1 MTTEPI
7 ANDDDHN
14 DNDTTVEEIY
24 RNPTLMEAD
33 RRKAELEALPGFQ
46 LKLDLEALGR
56 SGHVMYKN
64 AEELSRHATEY
75 LTGRHGFS
83 RDIGD
88 EFEKELVRYL
98 HNYLTSVY
106 SLIEAQRVV
115 MRHCWGERSEFE
127 LGEYTEHRKASFE
140 TGEAEFMT
148 ELRNYCTHRS
158 IPMPGISTTFSG
170 GRGRPSMMINR
181 LTFDRDALLKWKKW
195 TGPAKAYLCAKDEQF
210 DVGPVIESYVKTA
223 AQFFNWFVEKIN
235 ELNADIKD
243 EYQRAAQEFVEW
255 YTEETGM
262 NTEGYRRLFGSPPG
276 APGAAPGSRTPGAPS
291 PASRAQRRAA
301 ERELRKA
308 NRRNK

>member
-7 ANDDDHN
+7 ADDD
-14 DNDTTVEEIY
+14 DGNDTTVEEIY

-56 SGHVMYKN
+56 AGHVMYRN
-64 AEELSRHATEY
+64 AEELKRHATDY

-98 HNYLTSVY
+98 HNYLTSIF

-115 MRHCWGERSEFE
+115 MRHCWGDKSEFQ
-127 LGEYTEHRKASFE
+127 LGAYTERRKAAFE
-140 TGEAEFMT
+140 TGESEFMT
-148 ELRNYCTHRS
+148 ELRHYCTHRA
-158 IPMPGISTTFSG
+158 IPLPGISTTFSG

-181 LTFDRDALLKWKKW
+181 LTLDRESLLGWDGW
-195 TGPAKAYLCAKDEQF
+195 SGPAKKYLRAKDEQF
-210 DVGPVIESYVKTA
+210 DLGPVIESYVNTA
-223 AQFFNWFVEKIN
+223 SAFFNWFVEQIN
-235 ELNADIKD
+235 ELNADIKN
-243 EYQRAAQEFVEW
+243 EYQTAAQEYVEW

-262 NTEGYRRLFGSPPG
+262 NTEGYRRLFGPPPG
-276 APGAAPGSRTPGAPS
+276 APGAPGASARPGAPN

-301 ERELRKA
+301 ERELRKS
-308 NRRNK
+308 NRRKR

>member
-7 ANDDDHN
+7 DNEDDN
-14 DNDTTVEEIY
+14 NETTVEEVY

-64 AEELSRHATEY
+64 AEELSRHATDY

-83 RDIGD
+83 RDVGD
-88 EFEKELVRYL
+88 EFEKELVRHL

-106 SLIEAQRVV
+106 SLIESQRVV

-158 IPMPGISTTFSG
+158 IPVPGISTMFSG
-170 GRGRPSMMINR
+170 GRNRPSIMVNR

-195 TGPAKAYLCAKDEQF
+195 TGPAKEYLRAKDEQF
-210 DVGPVIESYVKTA
+210 DVGPVIESYVNTA
-223 AQFFNWFVEKIN
+223 ATFFNWFVERIN
-235 ELNADIKD
+235 ELNADIKS
-243 EYQRAAQEFVEW
+243 EYQTAAKEFVEW

-262 NTEGYRRLFGSPPG
+262 NTEGYRRLFGPPPG
-276 APGAAPGSRTPGAPS
+276 SSGASAGPASPN

-301 ERELRKA
+301 ERELRK
-308 NRRNK
+308 NKRRGR